1 MFFWAVFLEAYVN
14 IDGAASRLR
23 GSCGLCTFGGRGP
36 LGAALYQRL
45 QYYNTPDR
53 HTGGPTGRD
62 SLTKKYKKKA
72 RGLPCPHTYI
82 YMIRKKGSVDL
93 GYHTRCHTRYTLG
106 THRVPTH
113 TNTRKHHHTQTAPRR
128 TRARYDANLGN
139 GVGDPSTEEGRLVL
153 GTRERQLT
161 GNLPRRRHVQ
171 RHRHALRHQ

>member
-1 MFFWAVFLEAYVN
+1 M
-14 IDGAASRLR
+14 S
-23 GSCGLCTFGGRGP
+23 
-36 LGAALYQRL
+36 
-45 QYYNTPDR
+45 
-53 HTGGPTGRD
+53 
-62 SLTKKYKKKA
+62 
-72 RGLPCPHTYI
+72 TYEESI
-82 YMIRKKGSVDL
+82 IKKGSVDL
-93 GYHTRCHTRYTLG
+93 GYHTRSATLG
-106 THRVPTH
+106 MHWVPTH